1 MTYNHN
7 HKGAAIPYDETY
19 IVEDT
24 VIGDNVWFGLNVIV
38 LPGVTI
44 GDGAIV
50 QAGSVVTSDVPSLAI
65 VGGHPARQ
73 FSTRD
78 VDHYQTLK
86 NLRKFYL

>member
-7 HKGAAIPYDETY
+7 YKGGAIPYDPTF

-24 VIGDNVWFGLNVIV
+24 IIGDNVWFGLDVVV

-44 GDGAIV
+44 GEGAII
-50 QAGSVVTSDVPSLAI
+50 QAGSVVITDVSALAI

-73 FSTRD
+73 FSMRD
-78 VDHYQTLK
+78 ADHYQTLK
-86 NLRKFYL
+86 SLQKFY

>member
-7 HKGAAIPYDETY
+7 YKGAAIPYDETY

-24 VIGDNVWFGLNVIV
+24 MIGDNVWFGLEVIV
-38 LPGVTI
+38 LPGVSV
-44 GDGAIV
+44 GEGAIV
-50 QAGSVVTSDVPSLAI
+50 QAGSVITSDVPALAI

-78 VDHYQTLK
+78 AHHYQTLK
-86 NLRKFYL
+86 TLRKFY

>member
-7 HKGAAIPYDETY
+7 YKGAAIPYDETY

-24 VIGDNVWFGLNVIV
+24 VIGDNVWFGLDVIV

-44 GDGAIV
+44 GEGAII
-50 QAGSVVTSDVPSLAI
+50 QAGSVVTSDVSALAI

-78 VDHYQTLK
+78 ADHYQTLK
-86 NLRKFYL
+86 AQRKFY